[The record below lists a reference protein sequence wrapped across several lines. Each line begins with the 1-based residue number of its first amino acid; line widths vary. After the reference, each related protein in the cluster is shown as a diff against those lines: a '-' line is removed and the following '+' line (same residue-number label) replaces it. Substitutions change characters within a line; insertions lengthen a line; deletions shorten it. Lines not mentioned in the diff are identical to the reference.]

1 MNVLPDNLS
10 ELSLLVK
17 VESLEA
23 SVAKLISL
31 CEKLSEENTSFRL
44 SNKQLMHERAE
55 LQQKNDKA
63 HVQVSAMIERL
74 KTAEKSS

>member
-10 ELSLLVK
+10 ESSLSVK

-23 SVAKLISL
+23 SVTKLISL

-44 SNKQLMHERAE
+44 GNKQLMLERSE
-55 LQQKNDKA
+55 LQLKNDKVRA
-63 HVQVSAMIERL
+63 QVEAMVERL

>member
-10 ELSLLVK
+10 ESSLLVK
-17 VESLEA
+17 VEGLEA

-31 CEKLSEENTSFRL
+31 CGKLSEENASFKL
-44 SNKQLMHERAE
+44 SNKQLMHERAK

-63 HVQVSAMIERL
+63 RVQVDAMIERL